1 MILIKNALQLL
12 IVTGMLWILSAG
24 NAKAE
29 KVELSRFISPQTCG
43 DCHSEIYEQWSNSMH
58 NLAHKD
64 FIYRRVAEY
73 TLRGAHTKDE
83 KAEAESCVK
92 CHIPIGVLA
101 NTPSK
106 TSEDT
111 LKSSPLAGEAIQCDY
126 CHSTVKIEKMYNNGI
141 VVEPGYGEDDPG
153 IKRGPYKDSES
164 DFHESNFS
172 VLHTESAF
180 CGTCHNVKH
189 VVFKTDLETTYDE
202 WKSSPYN
209 SKDPSKKVTCQGCHM
224 YQKPGVPA
232 TGMTKRPENPGLA
245 SDDGPE
251 RSHVFTHYFIG
262 GNNYIPGVFKD
273 KNKTKMAEDRLKHA
287 ATLSIDASSLREK
300 GKFTVK
306 VINSGA
312 GHYLPTGLTEVRQ
325 MWLEIMV
332 LNDAGKTVYVSGE
345 PDPNGYLSKNTVLF
359 NTTFGDGKGNIVHS
373 VAKARE
379 ILKDLRIPPL
389 KSFEKHVSLPL
400 QIEKITCV
408 KARLLYRIA
417 PQKIV
422 DTLFGKGKHVL
433 PVTVMAETELKI

>member
-1 MILIKNALQLL
+1 MILMKNKSQLV
-12 IVTGMLWILSAG
+12 IVTGILLLLFVG
-24 NAKAE
+24 NIKAQNF
-29 KVELSRFISPQTCG
+29 KLSRFISPQTCG

-64 FIYRRVAEY
+64 FIYRKVAEY
-73 TLRGAHTKDE
+73 TLRGTHNINE
-83 KAEAESCVK
+83 RAEAESCVK
-92 CHIPIGVLA
+92 CHIPLGVLA
-101 NTPSK
+101 GTPLK

-111 LKSSPLAGEAIQCDY
+111 PKASEPAGQAIQCDY

-141 VVEPGYGEDDPG
+141 IVAPGHGEDEPG

-164 DFHESNFS
+164 DFHETSFS
-172 VLHTESAF
+172 SLHTESAF

-209 SKDPSKKVTCQGCHM
+209 SKDPLKRVTCQGCHM

-251 RSHVFTHYFIG
+251 RKHVFTHFFIG

-273 KNKTKMAEDRLKHA
+273 KNKIAMAEERLKHA
-287 ATLSIDASSLREK
+287 ATLSIDTSSLIGK
-300 GKFTVK
+300 GEFTVK
-306 VINSGA
+306 IINSGA

-325 MWLEIMV
+325 MWLEIIV
-332 LNDAGKTVYVSGE
+332 LNDKGKPVYISGQ
-345 PDPNGYLSKNTVLF
+345 PDSNGYLYEKTVLF
-359 NTTFGDGKGNIVHS
+359 NTVFGDGKGNPVHN

-389 KSFEKHVSLPL
+389 KSFKKQINLPK
-400 QIEKITCV
+400 QSGKIKSI

-417 PQKIV
+417 SQKIV
-422 DTLFGKGKHVL
+422 DKLFEKGKYIL
-433 PVTVMAETELKI
+433 PVTVMAETEVKI

>member
-1 MILIKNALQLL
+1 MILMKNALQLL
-12 IVTGMLWILSAG
+12 ILTGMLWILSDK
-24 NAKAE
+24 NVNAE
-29 KVELSRFISPQTCG
+29 KIELSRFISPQTCG

-73 TLRGAHTKDE
+73 TLHGTHHKDE
-83 KAEAESCVK
+83 RAEAESCVK

-111 LKSSPLAGEAIQCDY
+111 LKASPPAGEAIQCDY

-141 VVEPGYGEDDPG
+141 VVEPGHGEDDPG

-164 DFHESNFS
+164 DFHETKFS
-172 VLHTESAF
+172 RLHTESAF

-189 VVFKTDLETTYDE
+189 VVFGTDLETTYDE
-202 WKSSPYN
+202 WKNSPYN
-209 SKDPSKKVTCQGCHM
+209 SKNPLKRVTCQGCHM
-224 YQKPGVPA
+224 YQRPGVPA

-251 RSHVFTHYFIG
+251 RAHVFTHYFIG
-262 GNNYIPGVFKD
+262 GNNYIPGSFKD
-273 KNKTKMAEDRLKHA
+273 IVKTGMADERLKHA
-287 ATLSIDASSLREK
+287 ATLSIDASSLLET
-300 GKFTVK
+300 GKFIVK

-325 MWLEIMV
+325 VWLEIIV
-332 LNDAGKTVYVSGE
+332 LNNSGKTIYVSGE
-345 PDPNGYLSKNTVLF
+345 PDLNGYLSENTVVFNTVL
-359 NTTFGDGKGNIVHS
+359 GDGKGNPVIS
-373 VAKARE
+373 VAKAKE

-389 KSFEKHVSLPL
+389 KSYEK
-400 QIEKITCV
+400 KILIPKQSGNIKCI
-408 KARLLYRIA
+408 KARLKYRIA
-417 PQKIV
+417 PQKTV
-422 DTLFGKGKHVL
+422 DTLFGKGKYRL